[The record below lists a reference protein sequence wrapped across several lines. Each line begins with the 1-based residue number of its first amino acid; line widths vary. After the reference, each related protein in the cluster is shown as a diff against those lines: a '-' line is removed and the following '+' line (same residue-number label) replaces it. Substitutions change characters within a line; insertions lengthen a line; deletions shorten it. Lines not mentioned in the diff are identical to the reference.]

1 MPASRARGLTAVAG
15 MTAVAGAFT
24 VTKAVHM
31 DDTAHL
37 LIARAIVRD
46 PVHAAQAMLNWDQV
60 SEPLHALN
68 VPHLFMYLLAV
79 PMRLGA
85 PAEALHLVS
94 VAFAFLALWSVWRL
108 AGLLVPAQAVW
119 VTALLALGPAFLPGL
134 NLMVDVPTLAIWA
147 GFFLC
152 MALAGREGGQVRDWQ
167 ACAFAAAG
175 CLIKYT
181 SLVLLPAFVVL
192 AVRRKAWKSLLA
204 LSVPV
209 ATLVAWSAFNWV
221 AYGEIHLLERAG
233 AVASPDGGL
242 QTAVS
247 LAAGRL
253 PMWIVGLGAVSP
265 FAIAF
270 AVQAGRR
277 VVWICAAAGAA
288 ICAAGLLLPVADLPA
303 FRDVNATDAVLRAIF
318 FANGLLVAALIRK
331 ALLARWNG
339 GSPAER
345 SEIDVL
351 VAWIGCAIAAAVL
364 LAPFPAV
371 RHVLLALPPV
381 IMLLARDFAPSPRLA
396 AGALVVTAALGVAAA
411 VSDWR
416 RADVYRT
423 EARALSSAGTTWT
436 VGHWGWQWYATQE
449 GMREYEPG
457 KSRFQAGDLVV
468 VPGTIH
474 QQRIAE
480 EDSAL
485 LHLVREESVRGN
497 VLDLVRTVTGAGG
510 LYYYWAAVPW
520 TLRWG
525 ALEKFRI
532 YEVRPARTPD
542 SEGPATEVQARSM
555 D

>member
-1 MPASRARGLTAVAG
+1 MQASRARGLIAVAG
-15 MTAVAGAFT
+15 LAAVAGAFT

-37 LIARAIVRD
+37 WIARAIVSD

-79 PMRLGA
+79 PMKLGA
-85 PAEALHLVS
+85 PVEALHLVS
-94 VAFAFLALWSVWRL
+94 VAFAFLALWWVWRL
-108 AGLLVPAQAVW
+108 AGLLVPAQALW

-152 MALAGREGGQVRDWQ
+152 MALAEREGGQLRDWQ
-167 ACAFAAAG
+167 ACALAGLG

-209 ATLVAWSAFNWV
+209 AALVAWSAFNWI
-221 AYGEIHLLERAG
+221 AYGQIHLFERAG
-233 AVASPDGGL
+233 AVASPDGAFLTGV
-242 QTAVS
+242 A

-253 PMWIVGLGAVSP
+253 PMWILGLGAVSP
-265 FAIAF
+265 FAVAF
-270 AVQAGRR
+270 AMQAGRR
-277 VVWICAAAGAA
+277 VLLICAAAGAVIVA
-288 ICAAGLLLPVADLPA
+288 VGLLLPVADVPA
-303 FRDVNATDAVLRAIF
+303 FRDVNATDAVLRGIF
-318 FANGLLVAALIRK
+318 FANGLLIASLIRK

-339 GSPAER
+339 SPAER
-345 SEIDVL
+345 SGIDVL
-351 VAWIGCAIAAAVL
+351 VMWIGCGIAAAVL

-381 IMLLARDFAPSPRLA
+381 LVLLARDFAPSPRRA
-396 AGALVVTAALGVAAA
+396 AGALVLTAALGVAAA

-423 EARALSSAGTTWT
+423 EARALSSAGATWT
-436 VGHWGWQWYATQE
+436 VGHWGWQWYAAQE
-449 GMREYEPG
+449 GMLEYEPG
-457 KSRFQAGDLVV
+457 KSRFQPGDLVV
-468 VPGTIH
+468 VPGTVH
-474 QQRIAE
+474 LQRFTAQ
-480 EDSAL
+480 DSAL
-485 LHLVREESVRGN
+485 LRLVREESVPGN
-497 VLDLVRTVTGAGG
+497 ALDLVRTVTGGGG

-520 TLRWG
+520 TLRWR
-525 ALEKFRI
+525 ALETFRI
-532 YEVRPARTPD
+532 YQVQPAPSPD
-542 SEGPATEVQARSM
+542 RDGLAKDQPSSM
-555 D
+555 N

>member
-1 MPASRARGLTAVAG
+1 MPASRSRGLTAVAG
-15 MTAVAGAFT
+15 LAAVAGAFT

-37 LIARAIVRD
+37 WIARAIVRD
-46 PVHAAQAMLNWDQV
+46 PLHAAQAMLNWDQV

-79 PMRLGA
+79 PMKLGA

-108 AGLLVPAQAVW
+108 AGLLVPEQALW
-119 VTALLALGPAFLPGL
+119 ATALLALGPAFLPAL

-152 MALAGREGGQVRDWQ
+152 MALAEREGGQLRDWQ
-167 ACAFAAAG
+167 ACLFAAAG

-209 ATLVAWSAFNWV
+209 AAMVAWSAFNWI

-233 AVASPDGGL
+233 AVASPDGAL

-247 LAAGRL
+247 LAVGRL
-253 PMWIVGLGAVSP
+253 PLWVVGLGAVSP
-265 FAIAF
+265 FAVAF
-270 AVQAGRR
+270 AAQAGRR
-277 VVWICAAAGAA
+277 VLWICAGAGAA
-288 ICAAGLLLPVADLPA
+288 IVAAGLLLPVADLPA
-303 FRDVNATDAVLRAIF
+303 FRDVNATDAVLRGIF
-318 FANGLLVAALIRK
+318 FANGLLVASLIRK
-331 ALLARWNG
+331 ALLARANG
-339 GSPAER
+339 GSPAEH
-345 SEIDVL
+345 SQIDVL
-351 VAWIGCAIAAAVL
+351 VVWMGCAIAAAVL

-381 IMLLARDFAPSPRLA
+381 IVLLARDFAPTPRRA
-396 AGALVVTAALGVAAA
+396 TGALVLTAALGVAVA

-423 EARALSSAGTTWT
+423 EARALSSAGSTWT
-436 VGHWGWQWYATQE
+436 VGHWGWQWYAAQE
-449 GMREYEPG
+449 GMLEYEPG
-457 KSRFQAGDLVV
+457 KSRLQPGDFVV
-468 VPGTIH
+468 VPGTVH
-474 QQRIAE
+474 RQQITS
-480 EDSAL
+480 EDTAL
-485 LHLVREESVRGN
+485 LHPVREESVRGN
-497 VLDLVRTVTGAGG
+497 ALDLVRTVTGGGG

-525 ALEKFRI
+525 ALETFRV
-532 YEVRPARTPD
+532 YEVRPARSPD
-542 SEGPATEVQARSM
+542 LDGLAAESQPRSM
-555 D
+555 N

>member
-15 MTAVAGAFT
+15 LALVAGAFT

-37 LIARAIVRD
+37 WIARAIARD
-46 PVHAAQAMLNWDQV
+46 PLHAAQAMFNWDQV
-60 SEPLHALN
+60 PEPLHALN

-79 PMRLGA
+79 PMKLGA
-85 PAEALHLVS
+85 PTEALHLVS
-94 VAFAFLALWSVWRL
+94 VAFAFLALWLFWKL

-134 NLMVDVPTLAIWA
+134 NLMVDVPTLAVWA

-152 MALAGREGGQVRDWQ
+152 MALAGREGGQLRDWQ

-209 ATLVAWSAFNWV
+209 ATLVAWSAFNWI
-221 AYGEIHLLERAG
+221 AYGQIHLFERAG
-233 AVASPDGGL
+233 AVASPDGAVL
-242 QTAVS
+242 TAVG

-253 PMWIVGLGAVSP
+253 PMWILGLGALSP
-265 FAIAF
+265 FAVGF
-270 AVQAGRR
+270 ALQAGRR
-277 VVWICAAAGAA
+277 VLWICAGAGAA
-288 ICAAGLLLPVADLPA
+288 IAAAGLLLPLGDLRE
-303 FRDVNATDAVLRAIF
+303 FRDVNATDAVLRGIF
-318 FANGLLVAALIRK
+318 FANGLLVASLIRK
-331 ALLARWNG
+331 ALLARRNG
-339 GSPAER
+339 GSPEER

-351 VAWIGCAIAAAVL
+351 VVWMGCAIAAAVL
-364 LAPFPAV
+364 LAPFPAA

-381 IMLLARDFAPSPRLA
+381 LVLLARDFAPPPRRA
-396 AGALVVTAALGVAAA
+396 AGALALTAALGVAAA

-423 EARALSSAGTTWT
+423 EARALSSAGTAWT

-457 KSRFQAGDLVV
+457 KSRFQPGELVV

-474 QQRIAE
+474 QQRFTA

-485 LHLVREESVRGN
+485 LHLVREESVPGN
-497 VLDLVRTVTGAGG
+497 ALDLVRTVTGAGG

-525 ALEKFRI
+525 AVEKFRI
-532 YEVRPARTPD
+532 YEVRPARSSD
-542 SEGPATEVQARSM
+542 LDGLATEGKRRSV